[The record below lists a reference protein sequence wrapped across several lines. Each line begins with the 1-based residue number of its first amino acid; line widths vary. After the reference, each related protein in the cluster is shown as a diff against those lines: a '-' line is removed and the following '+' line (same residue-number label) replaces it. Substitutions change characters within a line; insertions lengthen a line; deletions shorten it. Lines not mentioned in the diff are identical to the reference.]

1 MILVPGIEGETVL
14 MYLDQAGIAVSS
26 GSACSAGNAAP
37 SHVLAALG
45 LVGDSGRSAIRVSFG
60 RDNTLAEVD
69 ALVSA
74 LNGMLKQF
82 RGMSLTGWA

>member
-1 MILVPGIEGETVL
+1 
-14 MYLDQAGIAVSS
+14 LDQAGIAVSS

-45 LVGDSGRSAIRVSFG
+45 LVGDTGRSAIRVSFG
-60 RDNTLAEVD
+60 RDNTIAEVD
-69 ALVSA
+69 ALVTA
-74 LNGMLKQF
+74 LDGMLKQF